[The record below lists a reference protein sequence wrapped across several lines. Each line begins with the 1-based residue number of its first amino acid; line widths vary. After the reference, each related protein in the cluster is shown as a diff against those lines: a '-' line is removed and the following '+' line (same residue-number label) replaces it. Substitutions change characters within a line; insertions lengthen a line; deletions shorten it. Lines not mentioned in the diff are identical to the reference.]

1 MEELILNGKNAFTEW
16 GVKMGDGF
24 LDALGTPAPMKDFI
38 ENKSRLEHGKR
49 VIVNN
54 PKLDERDLT
63 LTFTIQGSSKTDY
76 QTKKAAFQNELYK
89 GSMTVQVPAN
99 SGEVYHLIYTG
110 KSLTYAQ
117 SLDRTFGKLSAKFNE
132 PNPILRM

>member
-16 GVKMGDGF
+16 GIKMGDGF

-63 LTFTIQGSSKTDY
+63 LTFTIQGSSKADY

-99 SGEVYHLIYTG
+99 SSEVYRLIYTG
-110 KSLTYAQ
+110 KSITYAQ

-132 PNPILRM
+132 PNPTNR